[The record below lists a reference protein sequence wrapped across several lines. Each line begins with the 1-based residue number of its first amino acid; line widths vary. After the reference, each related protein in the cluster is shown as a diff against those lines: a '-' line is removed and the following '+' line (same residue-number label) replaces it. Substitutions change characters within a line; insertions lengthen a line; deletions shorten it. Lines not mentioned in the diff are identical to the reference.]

1 MTPQRPHG
9 RIHPDALLPVA
20 ARRQPGHAA
29 FELHA
34 HASERSLDSGARA
47 VLLAQQAAQRGLD
60 GLCLTDHNAL
70 CPEEELRELS
80 ERAGI
85 TVLAGM
91 ELGTDAGHVLVYG
104 LPRYAPELLLL
115 ERLRSIVEYEGAA
128 MVLAHPMRP
137 FAGHRPALESFP
149 LWFEGLEVING
160 DNSDREDGYWV
171 REAQQLR
178 LATVGGSDAHS
189 VQAVGRVATLFPGP
203 VQGIGDL
210 VRYIRSRQSS
220 AIDLRPLPAA
230 PLPPDQPARTSLR
243 RTRRP

>member
-1 MTPQRPHG
+1 MAPRRPSGH
-9 RIHPDALLPVA
+9 IHPHELEPVA
-20 ARRQPGHAA
+20 SRKPPGHVA

-47 VLLAQQAAQRGLD
+47 ELLALQAAKRGLD
-60 GLCLTDHNAL
+60 GICLTDHNAL
-70 CPEEELRELS
+70 WPEQELRELS

-85 TVLAGM
+85 TVLSGM

-149 LWFEGLEVING
+149 LWFEGLEVVNG
-160 DNSDREDGYWV
+160 DNSDGEAGYWV
-171 REAQQLR
+171 REAERLR
-178 LATVGGSDAHS
+178 LAQVAGSDAHS
-189 VQAVGRVATLFPGP
+189 AQAVGRVATLFPGS
-203 VQGIGDL
+203 VSSIADIA
-210 VRYIRSRQSS
+210 RCIRARQSMI
-220 AIDLRPLPAA
+220 ADFRPRGLTPG
-230 PLPPDQPARTSLR
+230 P
-243 RTRRP
+243 

>member
-1 MTPQRPHG
+1 MAPQRPRG
-9 RIHPDALLPVA
+9 RLHPDELLPVA
-20 ARRQPGHAA
+20 PRRPPGCAA
-29 FELHA
+29 LELHA
-34 HASERSLDSGARA
+34 HASERSLDSGAREE
-47 VLLAQQAAQRGLD
+47 LLALQAAQRGLD

-70 CPEEELRELS
+70 CPDDELRALS
-80 ERAGI
+80 ERAGV

-171 REAQQLR
+171 REAEALR
-178 LATVGGSDAHS
+178 LAAVGGSDAHS

-203 VQGIGDL
+203 VKGISDI
-210 VRYIRSRQSS
+210 VRYIRSRQTT
-220 AIDLRPLPAA
+220 AIDLRPSPH
-230 PLPPDQPARTSLR
+230 R
-243 RTRRP
+243 